1 MTQNRKGKKSR
12 NGSRESKK
20 RFEVEAIDTIIEEMA
35 EYICDELCKH
45 VGSCQEDELLKR
57 CDECRINE
65 FNRKIINEYR

>member
-45 VGSCQEDELLKR
+45 AGGGQEDELLKR